1 MNRLRWGK
9 SFVYAMSI
17 FIMAV
22 SVFIVGCA
30 KEGGNDG
37 DTQRDSDKKIKIV
50 ATLFPQYDFARQI
63 AGDYADVTLLLP
75 PGMES
80 HSYDLRPSDMI
91 EIRESDMFIYTG
103 KYMETWAQTIIDS
116 LDDSVMVV
124 DVSEGITLEKE
135 EDYFVDELEEH
146 GGDEHDEDAHEHNE
160 DEHEEEDAHEH
171 NEDEHEEEDAHEHN
185 EDEHGEEAVH
195 EHDEDEHEEAAH
207 GHEDE
212 HDEEA
217 AHEHEDE
224 EQHTS
229 HSHAGH
235 THEYD
240 PHIWTSPV
248 YAMQMVE
255 NIVDALV
262 AEDPQ
267 HESEYRQRADEYI
280 AKLKEVDS
288 AFRQVSETAQHRTI
302 FFGGRFAMTYFVR
315 EYGFA
320 CVSAYHDCSAESEPS
335 ISSVMKMIDEIKASG
350 AKAVFYEELVDPK
363 VARTIAEETQVKL
376 LLLHSAHN
384 VSREEYEN
392 GVTYLDI
399 MWQNVKNLE
408 EGLN

>member
-1 MNRLRWGK
+1 MNRLRLGK

-30 KEGGNDG
+30 REGGNDG

-124 DVSEGITLEKE
+124 DVSDGITLERE

-146 GGDEHDEDAHEHNE
+146 GEDGHDEDGH
-160 DEHEEEDAHEH
+160 D
-171 NEDEHEEEDAHEHN
+171 EDAHEHN
-185 EDEHGEEAVH
+185 EDEHGEEAAH

-207 GHEDE
+207 DHDE

-217 AHEHEDE
+217 EHEDE

-262 AEDPQ
+262 AKDPQ

-288 AFRQVSETAQHRTI
+288 AFRQVSESAQHRTI

-335 ISSVMKMIDEIKASG
+335 ISSVMKMIDEIKESG

>member
-30 KEGGNDG
+30 GEDVSHG

-124 DVSEGITLEKE
+124 DVSDGITLEKE

-146 GGDEHDEDAHEHNE
+146 ADSHEHD
-160 DEHEEEDAHEH
+160 DEHEEEE
-171 NEDEHEEEDAHEHN
+171 
-185 EDEHGEEAVH
+185 
-195 EHDEDEHEEAAH
+195 
-207 GHEDE
+207 
-212 HDEEA
+212 
-217 AHEHEDE
+217 
-224 EQHTS
+224 HTS
-229 HSHAGH
+229 HSHSGH

-315 EYGFA
+315 EYGFD

-350 AKAVFYEELVDPK
+350 ANAVFYEELVDPK

>member
-124 DVSEGITLEKE
+124 DVSDGITLERE
-135 EDYFVDELEEH
+135 EDYFVDELE
-146 GGDEHDEDAHEHNE
+146 EHDEDAHEHNE
-160 DEHEEEDAHEH
+160 DEHEEEAAHEH
-171 NEDEHEEEDAHEHN
+171 DEDEHEEEA
-185 EDEHGEEAVH
+185 AH

-207 GHEDE
+207 D
-212 HDEEA
+212 HD
-217 AHEHEDE
+217 EHEDE

-255 NIVDALV
+255 NIVEALV

-288 AFRQVSETAQHRTI
+288 AFRQVSESAQHRTI

>member
-1 MNRLRWGK
+1 MDRKFFEGRRL
-9 SFVYAMSI
+9 
-17 FIMAV
+17 
-22 SVFIVGCA
+22 SVRIAFWLLAGMLLVGCGRA
-30 KEGGNDG
+30 DGEKVGDGQSGQTSEG
-37 DTQRDSDKKIKIV
+37 KLKIV

-124 DVSEGITLEKE
+124 DVSDGITLEKE
-135 EDYFVDELEEH
+135 EDYFVDEIDHHHDDADEH
-146 GGDEHDEDAHEHNE
+146 DDADGHDEHHDDADEHDEHHDDA
-160 DEHEEEDAHEH
+160 DEH
-171 NEDEHEEEDAHEHN
+171 DE
-185 EDEHGEEAVH
+185 H
-195 EHDEDEHEEAAH
+195 EHDESSGSHS
-207 GHEDE
+207 
-212 HDEEA
+212 
-217 AHEHEDE
+217 
-224 EQHTS
+224 S

-262 AEDPQ
+262 EKDPQ
-267 HESEYRQRADEYI
+267 HETEYHQRADEYI
-280 AKLKEVDS
+280 GKLAELDA
-288 AFRQVSETAQHRTI
+288 AFRQVSEDAAHKTI

-315 EYGFA
+315 EYGFG

-335 ISSVMKMIDEIKASG
+335 ISSVMKMIDEIEESG

-363 VARTIAEETQVKL
+363 VARTIAEETGVKL

-399 MWQNVKNLE
+399 MWQNVKNLK

>member
-91 EIRESDMFIYTG
+91 KIRESDMFIYTG

-124 DVSEGITLEKE
+124 DVSEGITLERE

-146 GGDEHDEDAHEHNE
+146 GEDEHEHNE
-160 DEHEEEDAHEH
+160 DEHEEEAANEH
-171 NEDEHEEEDAHEHN
+171 DEDEHE
-185 EDEHGEEAVH
+185 EEAVH

-262 AEDPQ
+262 SEDPQ

-288 AFRQVSETAQHRTI
+288 AFRQVSESAQHRTI

>member
-146 GGDEHDEDAHEHNE
+146 GEDEHDEDAHEHNE
-160 DEHEEEDAHEH
+160 DEHEEEA
-171 NEDEHEEEDAHEHN
+171 A
-185 EDEHGEEAVH
+185 H
-195 EHDEDEHEEAAH
+195 EHDEDEYEEAAH

-229 HSHAGH
+229 HLHVGH

-288 AFRQVSETAQHRTI
+288 AFRQVSESAQHRTI

-399 MWQNVKNLE
+399 MWKNVKNLE

>member
-1 MNRLRWGK
+1 MNRLRLGK

-17 FIMAV
+17 FIMSV
-22 SVFIVGCA
+22 SVFIIGCA
-30 KEGGNDG
+30 RDGGNDG
-37 DTQRDSDKKIKIV
+37 DTRRDSDKKIKIV

-124 DVSEGITLEKE
+124 DVSDGITLERE

-146 GGDEHDEDAHEHNE
+146 GEDGHDEDAHEHNE
-160 DEHEEEDAHEH
+160 DEHEEEA
-171 NEDEHEEEDAHEHN
+171 A
-185 EDEHGEEAVH
+185 H
-195 EHDEDEHEEAAH
+195 EHDEDEHEKAAH

-217 AHEHEDE
+217 AHAHEDDE
-224 EQHTS
+224 EHTS

-262 AEDPQ
+262 SEDPQ

-288 AFRQVSETAQHRTI
+288 AFRQVGETAQHRTI

>member
-1 MNRLRWGK
+1 MDRRFLKGRRL
-9 SFVYAMSI
+9 
-17 FIMAV
+17 
-22 SVFIVGCA
+22 SVCVICLLLAGVLLVGCGRA
-30 KEGGNDG
+30 GGEGDG
-37 DTQRDSDKKIKIV
+37 DGQTSDGKLKIV

-91 EIRESDMFIYTG
+91 EIKESDMFIYTG

-124 DVSEGITLEKE
+124 DVSEGISLEKE
-135 EDYFVDELEEH
+135 EDYFVDELDDHHDDADEH
-146 GGDEHDEDAHEHNE
+146 EHDDADGHDDADEHDEHHDDA
-160 DEHEEEDAHEH
+160 DEH
-171 NEDEHEEEDAHEHN
+171 DE
-185 EDEHGEEAVH
+185 H
-195 EHDEDEHEEAAH
+195 EHDESS
-207 GHEDE
+207 G
-212 HDEEA
+212 
-217 AHEHEDE
+217 
-224 EQHTS
+224 S

-262 AEDPQ
+262 EKDPQ
-267 HESEYRQRADEYI
+267 HEAEYRQRADEYI
-280 AKLKEVDS
+280 GRLTELDT
-288 AFRQVSETAQHRTI
+288 AFRQVSEQAAHKTI

-315 EYGFA
+315 EYGFG

-335 ISSVMKMIDEIKASG
+335 ISSVMKMIDEIEESG

-363 VARTIAEETQVKL
+363 VARTIAEETGVKL

-399 MWQNVKNLE
+399 MWQNVENLK

>member
-9 SFVYAMSI
+9 SFLYAMSI

-124 DVSEGITLEKE
+124 DVSDGITLEKE

-146 GGDEHDEDAHEHNE
+146 GEDEHDEDAHEHNE
-160 DEHEEEDAHEH
+160 DEHEEEA
-171 NEDEHEEEDAHEHN
+171 A
-185 EDEHGEEAVH
+185 H

-217 AHEHEDE
+217 AYEHEDVE
-224 EQHTS
+224 EHTS

-315 EYGFA
+315 EYGFN

-363 VARTIAEETQVKL
+363 VARTIAEETKVKL

>member
-37 DTQRDSDKKIKIV
+37 DTQRDSDKKIEIV

-91 EIRESDMFIYTG
+91 KIRESDMFIYTG

-124 DVSEGITLEKE
+124 DVSEGITLERE

-171 NEDEHEEEDAHEHN
+171 NEDEH
-185 EDEHGEEAVH
+185 GEEAVH

-207 GHEDE
+207 D
-212 HDEEA
+212 HD
-217 AHEHEDE
+217 EHEDE

-262 AEDPQ
+262 SEDPQ

-288 AFRQVSETAQHRTI
+288 AFRKVSESAQHRTI

-335 ISSVMKMIDEIKASG
+335 ISSVMKMIDEIKESG